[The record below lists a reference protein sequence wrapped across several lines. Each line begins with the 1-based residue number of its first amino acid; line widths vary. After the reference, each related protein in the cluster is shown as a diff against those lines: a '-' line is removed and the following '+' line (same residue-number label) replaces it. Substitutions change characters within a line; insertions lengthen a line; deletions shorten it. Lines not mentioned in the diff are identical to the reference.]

1 MKIKGH
7 YILYNNP
14 DSDGRKTIYI
24 RYYKSGFAIKRSTGF
39 KVLPA
44 DWNTEVGLFVPTSPA
59 AKRLNRR
66 LKYVLDLTD
75 RSIASLKNPS
85 VNQIQDK
92 LDYVFVN
99 ELSKGQRLDFLDFC
113 MDLVKRRE
121 YEGEYEI
128 DRSNEFSKHIKD
140 FRWFLHS
147 RLDIYHLPIVEFR
160 SNLVDLYSA
169 YLRKSFVPKEMIY
182 KILVPISNGIQ
193 QAAKEGL
200 IEDSIASEIVAACMM
215 ERSASKADNARKCLS
230 RSDLAALSEYRDSL
244 ENGPMKDSL
253 DFFLISATEF
263 ALSLNELM
271 LLRWSD
277 IDLEKGQLRR
287 PKYRTS
293 STSDII
299 LPLGREPMSILA
311 RWQGRNPNFVFG
323 LMEDFVNVNDSYI
336 LKQMRAK
343 RGRRINKLLSDA
355 VTLLGIDNSL
365 TMQVARNTFAA
376 ITLSRGG
383 SLYVVSKALGHA
395 STAVTVAMYGKYL
408 KQSERNEMDRIINLL

>member
-1 MKIKGH
+1 M
-7 YILYNNP
+7 
-14 DSDGRKTIYI
+14 
-24 RYYKSGFAIKRSTGF
+24 
-39 KVLPA
+39 LPA

-85 VNQIQDK
+85 VNEIQDK

-147 RLDIYHLPIVEFR
+147 RLDIHHLPIAEFR

-169 YLRKSFVPKEMIY
+169 YLRKSFVPEEMIY
-182 KILVPISNGIQ
+182 KVLVPISNGIQ

-215 ERSASKADNARKCLS
+215 ERSVIKADNARKCLS
-230 RSDLAALSEYRDSL
+230 HSDLAALSEYRDSL
-244 ENGPMKDSL
+244 EDGPMKDSL

-293 STSDII
+293 STSDVI
-299 LPLGREPMSILA
+299 LPLGREPMSILT

-323 LMEDFVNVNDSYI
+323 LMEGFVNVNDSYI

-355 VTLLGIDNSL
+355 AATLGIDGSL

-383 SLYVVSKALGHA
+383 SLYIVSKAFGHA
-395 STAVTVAMYGKYL
+395 STAVTATMYAKYL
-408 KQSERNEMDRIINLL
+408 RQSERNEMDRIVNLL

>member
-7 YILYNNP
+7 YILYNDP

-44 DWNTEVGLFVPTSPA
+44 DWDKDAGLFVPSSPA

-75 RSIASLKNPS
+75 RSIASMKHPS

-99 ELSKGQRLDFLDFC
+99 ELSKGQRSDFLDFC

-169 YLRKSFVPKEMIY
+169 YLRKSFVPEEMIY

-244 ENGPMKDSL
+244 EDGPMKDSL

-293 STSDII
+293 SPSDVI
-299 LPLGREPMSILA
+299 LPLGREPLSILA
-311 RWQGRNPNFVFG
+311 RWRGRHPNFVFG